1 MDALARELPDL
12 AAITL
17 SSTHLPWLREFFARA
32 RPDVALF
39 DPIDKVVED
48 IAPVTTRGTGTV
60 VGLVTETPD
69 YPAHQFNA
77 MLGRLNIDIPLS
89 VVAVP

>member
-1 MDALARELPDL
+1 
-12 AAITL
+12 
-17 SSTHLPWLREFFARA
+17 
-32 RPDVALF
+32 
-39 DPIDKVVED
+39 VVED